1 MMPAMSMIAR
11 LLFRCAFMLAALPCF
26 AQEPDSANPFD
37 DARTQIAKIRTDLA
51 KGDLDDAK
59 LDALR
64 GEAVAVS
71 DQAAALIEDR
81 KPKLAAFDARLK
93 ELGPAPDKGT
103 PEAPDITAQRKEL
116 AKQRADVDADL
127 TRAGLL
133 GVDSQQLV
141 GDIAEA
147 RRASFQARL
156 SQRRPSPLS
165 LTFWRDVGNNF
176 DGDSARLAALRDGV
190 ATALNDAFAADNRVF
205 AFGGIALG
213 LLLIVFVR
221 WRAERAL
228 MRLTTDRVPH
238 GRLRRSALAFAVVAV
253 VTVFSGGGA
262 QVIAAGLN
270 WHMAFSQAE
279 AALAH
284 AIVAAVFF
292 GGFVAGLGR
301 ALLSSSR
308 PSWRLPP
315 IPDDIA
321 QRLRMFPLLF
331 GTAVAFSVLL
341 NRINGLAN
349 ASLPATIAS
358 SVVIVLLYS
367 GLIACA
373 LLRARTTATGLA
385 PDDAAT
391 EQTSRPLWLGFGI
404 AALWLGVFTSL
415 LALVFG
421 YVALAHL
428 VVRQMVWLGIVV
440 ASLYLL
446 MHLIEDVCATAL
458 SSRAKWA
465 QSTFGLEPRMLDQ
478 FAVLCSAAF
487 RVAVFLFALVVAL
500 APFGTDPSDLIAR
513 GSQVGSGPL
522 GQIDLTPAEVIGAM
536 LVFILGLGVVRIVQR
551 WLLDKYLPTTRID
564 AGMRSSVTT
573 LLGYVG
579 GVIVFAFALRAL
591 GLGVERIA
599 WVASALSVGIG
610 FGLQAVV
617 QNFVS
622 GLILLIERPVKVGDW
637 VVLDNAEGDIRRI
650 NVRATEIQM
659 ADRSTVIVPNSE
671 LITKSVRNVTLA
683 NADGRVRLRV
693 PLPLDSDAERVREVV
708 RAALAAHPGVLKT
721 PEASV
726 LLDAIDG
733 GSLIF
738 VAIAYID
745 NPRQTGTIRS
755 DLLFDVLARLRAQGI
770 ALASPYDVRLNQVA
784 RAVDP

>member
-1 MMPAMSMIAR
+1 MMPAMSKALR
-11 LLFRCAFMLAALPCF
+11 FAFLCALAFAALSCF
-26 AQEPDSANPFD
+26 AQEPDAAFSID
-37 DARTQIAKIRTDLA
+37 DARAQVADIHKQLA
-51 KGDLDDAK
+51 GGDVDDAK
-59 LDALR
+59 LDGFR
-64 GEAVAVS
+64 
-71 DQAAALIEDR
+71 DQVAALTVQANALADDR
-81 KPKLAAFDARLK
+81 APKLAALEARLK
-93 ELGPAPDKGT
+93 ELGPAPPKGT
-103 PEAPDITAQRKEL
+103 PEAADITAQRNDL
-116 AKQRADVDADL
+116 DKQRAAVDGDIK
-127 TRAGLL
+127 RAKVLA
-133 GVDSQQLV
+133 VDSQQLS
-141 GDIAEA
+141 GEIAEA

-165 LTFWRDVGNNF
+165 ATFWRDVGSNF
-176 DGDSARLAALRDGV
+176 GGDSARLGALRNGV
-190 ATALNDAFAADNRVF
+190 ASALDDAFAPDNRAF
-205 AFGGIALG
+205 AFGGIAIG

-228 MRLTTDRVPH
+228 MRLTADRVPH

-262 QVIAAGLN
+262 QVIAMGLD
-270 WHMAFSQAE
+270 WHQALSQAE
-279 AALAH
+279 AALAR

-315 IPDDIA
+315 IPDDVA

-331 GTAVAFSVLL
+331 GAAVSFSVLL

-358 SVVIVLLYS
+358 SVVVVLLYS
-367 GLIACA
+367 VLIAWA
-373 LLRARTTATGLA
+373 LLRARAARGPIDEAQAEAA
-385 PDDAAT
+385 P
-391 EQTSRPLWLGFGI
+391 RPLWIGFGI
-404 AALWLGVFTSL
+404 AALWLGVVTSL

-421 YVALAHL
+421 YVALAHMI
-428 VVRQMVWLGIVV
+428 VRQMVWLGIVV

-465 QSTFGLEPRMLDQ
+465 QSTLGVEPRVLDQ

-500 APFGTDPSDLIAR
+500 APFGTEPGDLIAR
-513 GSQVGSGPL
+513 SSQIGARLPL
-522 GQIDLTPAEVIGAM
+522 GKIELTPAALIGAM
-536 LVFILGLGVVRIVQR
+536 LVFIVGLVLLRTLQR
-551 WLLDKYLPTTRID
+551 WLLDKYLPTTRLD

-573 LLGYVG
+573 LLGYAG
-579 GVIVFAFALRAL
+579 GVIVFALALSE
-591 GLGVERIA
+591 LGVSVEKIA

-622 GLILLIERPVKVGDW
+622 GLILLVERPVKVGDW

-671 LITKSVRNVTLA
+671 LITKTVRNVTLS
-683 NADGRVRLRV
+683 NADGRVRLRI
-693 PLPLDSDAERVREVV
+693 PLPLDSDAERVRDLV
-708 RAALAAHPGVLKT
+708 RAALVAHAGVLAT
-721 PEASV
+721 PEPSV
-726 LLDAIDG
+726 LLDAIEG
-733 GSLIF
+733 GSLVFI
-738 VAIAYID
+738 AIAYID
-745 NPRQTGTIRS
+745 NPRQAGSIRS
-755 DLLFDVLARLRAQGI
+755 DLLFDVLGRLRAQGI
-770 ALASPYDVRLNQVA
+770 ALASPYDVRLSQVEP
-784 RAVDP
+784 R

>member
-1 MMPAMSMIAR
+1 
-11 LLFRCAFMLAALPCF
+11 
-26 AQEPDSANPFD
+26 D
-37 DARTQIAKIRTDLA
+37 
-51 KGDLDDAK
+51 
-59 LDALR
+59 
-64 GEAVAVS
+64 
-71 DQAAALIEDR
+71 
-81 KPKLAAFDARLK
+81 
-93 ELGPAPDKGT
+93 
-103 PEAPDITAQRKEL
+103 
-116 AKQRADVDADL
+116 
-127 TRAGLL
+127 
-133 GVDSQQLV
+133 
-141 GDIAEA
+141 
-147 RRASFQARL
+147 
-156 SQRRPSPLS
+156 
-165 LTFWRDVGNNF
+165 
-176 DGDSARLAALRDGV
+176 
-190 ATALNDAFAADNRVF
+190 
-205 AFGGIALG
+205 
-213 LLLIVFVR
+213 
-221 WRAERAL
+221 
-228 MRLTTDRVPH
+228 
-238 GRLRRSALAFAVVAV
+238 
-253 VTVFSGGGA
+253 
-262 QVIAAGLN
+262 
-270 WHMAFSQAE
+270 
-279 AALAH
+279 
-284 AIVAAVFF
+284 AAVRDEYNRISNSELERVRDFLILHYHLNRR
-292 GGFVAGLGR
+292 GDGEL
-301 ALLSSSR
+301 
-308 PSWRLPP
+308 WRYCANMP
-315 IPDDIA
+315 IPDT
-321 QRLRMFPLLF
+321 LRENIDHF
-331 GTAVAFSVLL
+331 
-341 NRINGLAN
+341 R
-349 ASLPATIAS
+349 
-358 SVVIVLLYS
+358 
-367 GLIACA
+367 GLIGCV
-373 LLRARTTATGLA
+373 LLRARAMVAAA
-385 PDDAAT
+385 PLDSDDGDDGKPT
-391 EQTSRPLWLGFGI
+391 PRPLWLGFGI
-404 AALWLGVFTSL
+404 AALWLGIVTSL

-428 VVRQMVWLGIVV
+428 IVRQMVWLGIVV

-446 MHLIEDVCATAL
+446 MHLIEDICATAL

-465 QSTFGLEPRMLDQ
+465 QSTLGLEPRMLDQ

-500 APFGTDPSDLIAR
+500 APFGTDPGDLLAR
-513 GSQVGSGPL
+513 GAQAGSGLPL
-522 GQIDLTPAEVIGAM
+522 GKIELTPAEVIGAM
-536 LVFILGLGVVRIVQR
+536 LVFILGLGIVRIVQR
-551 WLLDKYLPTTRID
+551 WLLDKYLPTTRLD

-738 VAIAYID
+738 IAIAYID

-770 ALASPYDVRLNQVA
+770 ALASPYDVRLNQA
-784 RAVDP
+784 GRAADPQ